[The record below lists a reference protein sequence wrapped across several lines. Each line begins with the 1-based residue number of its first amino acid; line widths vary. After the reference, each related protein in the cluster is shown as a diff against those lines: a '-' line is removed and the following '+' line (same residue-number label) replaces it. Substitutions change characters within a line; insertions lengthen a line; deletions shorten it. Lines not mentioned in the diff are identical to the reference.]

1 MRDEIRN
8 SDFPTPIVSS
18 LHRFIPSPLS
28 TSSPGRRC
36 GTIFTTRFRASLNS
50 PFAWTVDVMLSS
62 QAVRVTRLAAP
73 MVAVVATLGLVAWIV
88 VPAWKEHQ
96 AVQALLDAVEV
107 YDPQAIEE
115 QTEKLR
121 RMHRGDAAVV
131 PLEQALRDRQGR
143 VRKGAA
149 MALGKL
155 GPEAKAAVP
164 SVIGAMHDPDESVR
178 QMASE
183 AVGQLGYDALM
194 ALVESLRSADPELRE
209 LAANVLVSLGPDAT
223 TLVPAMLEAMADER
237 VRRE

>member
-73 MVAVVATLGLVAWIV
+73 MVAVVATLGLVAWIIW
-88 VPAWKEHQ
+88 PAWQEHQ

-107 YDPQAIEE
+107 YDPQAIDE
-115 QTEKLR
+115 QTEILR
-121 RMHRGDAAVV
+121 RMHRGGAAVGQ
-131 PLEQALRDRQGR
+131 LEQALRDKQGR

-149 MALGKL
+149 LALGKL
-155 GPEAKAAVP
+155 GPDAKAAVP
-164 SVIGAMHDPDESVR
+164 SVLEATHDPDADVR
-178 QMASE
+178 LMASE
-183 AVGQLGYDALM
+183 AISHLGLDALM
-194 ALVESLRSADPELRE
+194 ALFESLRSDDPEMRE
-209 LAANVLVSLGPDAT
+209 LAAEVLGSLGPDTAT
-223 TLVPAMLEAMADER
+223 FVSALLE
-237 VRRE
+237 